1 MPDPAIFRQIS
12 SKPQVHLTA
21 VAQILPVRAD
31 MSSTTQVS
39 LMTDVSAEAPNV
51 ADIRADYAA
60 LIQRKRLYGGALL
73 AVFVAMMV
81 AGFRVADDRN
91 AGSFSDGFT
100 RIFDYPGE
108 VLSEATEKAAQ
119 LPGHVMTFFPAL
131 VETLNIAAAAT
142 LLGAIAGTVLSLL
155 ATRGLA
161 RWPSLIPLFRRVL
174 DICRAI
180 PEIVIALVLIFLL
193 GGGPVPAMIAIAI
206 HTAGA
211 LGKLFSEVNENASL
225 KPVEGLSSVGA
236 SWAQRMVLGVFPQ
249 VGPNYVSYALL
260 RFEINI
266 RASAILGFVGAGG
279 IGYELR
285 NAMSWGQGRYDEA
298 AAIFLLLF
306 LTIVLVDQ
314 LSGKLRDRL
323 TYGAQS

>member
-1 MPDPAIFRQIS
+1 
-12 SKPQVHLTA
+12 
-21 VAQILPVRAD
+21 
-31 MSSTTQVS
+31 
-39 LMTDVSAEAPNV
+39 MTDATASAPSV
-51 ADIRADYAA
+51 AEIQADYQA
-60 LIQRKRLYGGALL
+60 LIQRKRLYGGVLL

-81 AGFRVADDRN
+81 AGFQVADDRN
-91 AGSFSDGFT
+91 AGSFWDGIT
-100 RIFDYPGE
+100 HVFDYPAE
-108 VLSEATEKAAQ
+108 VLSEAVEKISQ
-119 LPGHVMTFFPAL
+119 LPGHLLHFFPAL
-131 VETLNIAAAAT
+131 IETLNIAAAAT
-142 LLGAIAGTVLSLL
+142 MIGAVFGTILSLL

-161 RWPSLIPLFRRVL
+161 RWPALIPVFRRML
-174 DICRAI
+174 DIFRAI

-225 KPVEGLSSVGA
+225 NPIEGLSSVGA
-236 SWAQRMVLGVFPQ
+236 GWAQRMVLGVFPQ

-285 NAMSWGQGRYDEA
+285 NSMSWGQGRYDEA

-306 LTIVLVDQ
+306 FTIVLVDQ
-314 LSGKLRDRL
+314 LSGLLRDRL
-323 TYGAQS
+323 THGAKQ